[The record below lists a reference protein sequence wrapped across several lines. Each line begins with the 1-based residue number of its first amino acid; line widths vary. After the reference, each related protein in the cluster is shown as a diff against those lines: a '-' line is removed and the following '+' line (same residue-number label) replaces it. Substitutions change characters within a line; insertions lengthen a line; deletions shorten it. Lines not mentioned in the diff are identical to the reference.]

1 MEPGPGPVATLAPAR
16 EPAGDIVMRPRDGHA
31 AECRAQTGEQGRT
44 MTPTARTHDKT
55 NVIIGAGPYGLSV
68 ASHLQAR
75 GLPVRIFGEVMAS
88 WRNMMPAGMCL
99 KSAPWASSLGA
110 PRPGLALADFE
121 SATGIPQLRDDQV
134 VPVEQFIR
142 YGEWFAGHLSP
153 PAEAGVVRQ
162 IDQRGGGFLV
172 SLDSGEAIEAS
183 SVVVANG
190 LAGFAH
196 VPAQLAA
203 LTPGGPSAAG
213 LLSHS
218 SQHHQMATLAGRD
231 VAVIGAGQSA
241 LEGAALLHEAGAS
254 VQLVARGPI
263 RFGDPPADPQQ
274 PHKLP
279 RARTPLGPSWGLYPF
294 SYAAGAFR
302 HLPEPARLHFVRSVL
317 GPLGAWWLEDRVI
330 GQFPVYAGCRIDEAY
345 SDGGKAA
352 LRLIGP
358 GGHRFEI
365 RADHV
370 IAATGYRP
378 DVEKIGFLS
387 RELRARL
394 RTHNGSPA
402 LSASFQSEVRGLYF
416 AGLAAAATFGPLMRF
431 VCGTSFAA
439 RRISAAIAH
448 QSRT

>member
-1 MEPGPGPVATLAPAR
+1 
-16 EPAGDIVMRPRDGHA
+16 
-31 AECRAQTGEQGRT
+31 
-44 MTPTARTHDKT
+44 MTPTARTRGKT
-55 NVIIGAGPYGLSV
+55 NVIVGAGPYGLSV
-68 ASHLQAR
+68 ASHLQAQ
-75 GLPVRIFGEVMAS
+75 GLPVRVFGEVMAS

-110 PRPGLALADFE
+110 PRPGLTLADFE
-121 SATGIPQLRDDQV
+121 SASGIPQLRDDQV

-142 YGEWFAGHLSP
+142 YGEWFASHLSP
-153 PAEAGVVRQ
+153 RAEAGIVRQ
-162 IDQRGGGFLV
+162 VDRSGSGFEV
-172 SLDSGEAIEAS
+172 SLDSGEVIEAR

-190 LAGFAH
+190 LAGFAY
-196 VPAQLAA
+196 VPAGLAP
-203 LTPGGPSAAG
+203 LTPGGPSAEG

-218 SQHHQMATLAGRD
+218 SQHHQMANLAGRE

-254 VQLVARGPI
+254 VQLIARGAI
-263 RFGDPPADPQQ
+263 RFGDPPADPRQAR
-274 PHKLP
+274 KLP

-294 SYAAGAFR
+294 SYAPRAFR
-302 HLPEPARLHFVRSVL
+302 YLPEPARLHFVRSVL

-330 GQFPVYAGCRIDEAY
+330 GQFPVYAGCRIDAAH

-358 GGHRFEI
+358 DGHRFEI
-365 RADHV
+365 HADHV

-387 RELRARL
+387 PELRARL
-394 RTHNGSPA
+394 RTQNGSPA
-402 LSASFQSEVRGLYF
+402 LSASFQSQVRGLYF

-448 QSRT
+448 QSGT